1 MQMLPKILQEIL
13 FLVSG
18 NILKE
23 NNILLEFVF
32 ERFYCCLIKLIFGYF
47 VLICYFSAFLS

>member
-18 NILKE
+18 NIFKE
-23 NNILLEFVF
+23 NNNLLEFAF
-32 ERFYCCLIKLIFGYF
+32 ERFYCCLIKFIFGYF
-47 VLICYFSAFLS
+47 VLIFYFSAFLS